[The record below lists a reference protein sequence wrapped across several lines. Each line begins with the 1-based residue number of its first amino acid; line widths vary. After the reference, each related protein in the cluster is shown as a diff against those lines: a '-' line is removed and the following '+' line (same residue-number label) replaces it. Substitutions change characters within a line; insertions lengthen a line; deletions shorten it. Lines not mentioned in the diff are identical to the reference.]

1 MRVYTVHVRTPT
13 QRLDRD
19 VILVREGFNW
29 LAFLFSPL
37 WALGSRL
44 WLVAL
49 GLIALELLWA
59 TLAMELGLD
68 VVTQGA
74 ISFGLALLIGWVAND
89 LRRWTL
95 FRRGY
100 AEVGVVAAR
109 ENDEA
114 MQRLFD
120 QHALLAAGMVR

>member
-13 QRLDRD
+13 ERLDRD

-29 LAFLFSPL
+29 AAFLFGGL
-37 WALGSRL
+37 WALCSRQ

-49 GLIALELLWA
+49 GLIALEVIWSA
-59 TLAMELGLD
+59 LALELNVSPL
-68 VVTQGA
+68 TQAA
-74 ISFGLALLIGWVAND
+74 ISFGLALIIGWMGND

-100 AEVGVVAAR
+100 AEVGVVAGR
-109 ENDEA
+109 DDDQA
-114 MQRLFD
+114 MQRFFD
-120 QHALLAAGMVR
+120 QHALMAAGLVQ

>member
-1 MRVYTVHVRTPT
+1 MRVYTVHVHTPA
-13 QRLDRD
+13 QLLDRD

-29 LAFLFSPL
+29 LAFFFSGL
-37 WALGSRL
+37 WALGAGL

-49 GLIALELLWA
+49 GLIAVELLWGS
-59 TLAMELGLD
+59 LAMEVGLD
-68 VVTQGA
+68 PIAQGA
-74 ISFGLALLIGWVAND
+74 ISFGLAIVIGWLAND

-109 ENDEA
+109 SNDEA
-114 MQRLFD
+114 MQRFFD
-120 QHALLAAGMVR
+120 QHALLTAGLVR